1 MSMDAQ
7 FSVTAGNPTDDELAA
22 VLAVL
27 SASVAEAGRAKDR
40 GGMPPM
46 DWRSYWRVVREPVRL
61 GRDAWRT
68 TFRW

>member
-27 SASVAEAGRAKDR
+27 SASVAEAGRARDR